1 MTRHTLTLLAFG
13 DDIALIA
20 VSAWPLIA
28 ELRWRRRCARRARPT
43 QAATAQDPSPSPG
56 TTEAAP

>member
-20 VSAWPLIA
+20 VAAWPLIA
-28 ELRWRRRCARRARPT
+28 ELRWRRRERRASASDTHTPRTT
-43 QAATAQDPSPSPG
+43 QCPV
-56 TTEAAP
+56 TTPPR